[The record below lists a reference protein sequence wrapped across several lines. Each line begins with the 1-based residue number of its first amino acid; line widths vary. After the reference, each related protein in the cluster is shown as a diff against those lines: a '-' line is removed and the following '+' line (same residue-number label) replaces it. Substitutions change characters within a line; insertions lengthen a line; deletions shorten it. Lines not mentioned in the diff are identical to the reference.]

1 MLVGLTVGLVGGSFW
16 VFGVVEKGA
25 VMSVN
30 FLIISS
36 DQHRYDCVGVNGHP
50 LLKTPNLDRLAAE
63 GIRFTNAYCP
73 IPLCV
78 PGRASFLTGTWP
90 WRHLSIANWDTEAP
104 RPLRRDLPTWSQ
116 ALADAG
122 YWLGYVGKWH
132 VDRDRDPTHF
142 GFHEFVNAW
151 RYGEW
156 RRAQGLPPVPTRQG
170 WLGETDTAITPEQS
184 RLAWGADQTIA
195 MLRARAA
202 DRRPFVVRW
211 DPPEPHLPNRPPEPY
226 ASMYPPG
233 QIEPW
238 PSFPDTLEG
247 KPYIQAQQLRTWRLD
262 GWTWEQ
268 WAPVVSRY
276 LGDVSLMD
284 AQIGRVLQTLDN
296 LGMADD
302 TVVIYTTDHGDM
314 CGSHGMIDKHFI
326 MYDDVVRVPLFIRW
340 PGRIAPGGVC
350 EAFTSHLIDLAS
362 TILDLAGVPI
372 PETFQGMSLEPLLLG
387 EVEDTGREDI
397 FASYHGNQFGLYSQR
412 MVRTRRWK
420 YVWNATAEDELY
432 DLEADPAEL
441 HNRATDPACAA
452 VLAHLRKRL
461 VAWMEE
467 TGDPLLNQWTRPQL
481 LEGLTR

>member
-1 MLVGLTVGLVGGSFW
+1 
-16 VFGVVEKGA
+16 
-25 VMSVN
+25 MSVN
-30 FLIISS
+30 FLVISS

-90 WRHLSIANWDTEAP
+90 WRHFSIANWDTEAP

-151 RYGEW
+151 RYAEW
-156 RRAQGLPPVPTRQG
+156 RRTQGLPPVPNRQG

-202 DRRPFVVRW
+202 DGRPFVVRW

-326 MYDDVVRVPLFIRW
+326 MYDDVVHVPLFIRW
-340 PGRIAPGGVC
+340 PGRIAPGRVC

-372 PETFQGMSLEPLLLG
+372 PETFQGMSLKPLLLG

-432 DLEADPAEL
+432 DLESDPGEL
-441 HNRATDPACAA
+441 RNLATEPTCSSE
-452 VLAHLRKRL
+452 LTRLRERL
-461 VAWMEE
+461 VHWMEKTE
-467 TGDPLLNQWTRPQL
+467 DRLLNTWTRSQI
-481 LEGLTR
+481 LEGLSI